1 VEPEAV
7 STVLTPFMREGG
19 VELPKEL
26 ILSLYRSMVRQR
38 EFELKLRD
46 VYRSGVMPGFIHLY
60 IGQEA
65 VAAGVCAHLDKKD
78 YVTSTHRGHGHA
90 LAKGV
95 PMGELFAEIWGKTK
109 GSNGGRGGS
118 MHIYDPDSGFLGTN
132 GIVAANI
139 PIGAGA
145 ALAAKLRGS
154 PQVTVSFFGDGAVN
168 NCAFHEGMNLAAAW
182 DLPVVYVCENNL
194 YATETPFNRVTKNTD
209 VSTRG
214 AAYGMPGMSVDGND
228 VVQVYEAARDAIAGA
243 RAGRGPTLIECKTYR
258 VGGHFEGDPGI
269 GYRTKEEIE
278 QWRSQDPIIRFRQ
291 RAIAESLDPAQ
302 LSAIDQEAA
311 HEVAEAYKFAASSP
325 DASPATVADFV
336 YS

>member
-1 VEPEAV
+1 
-7 STVLTPFMREGG
+7 MIQEGW
-19 VELPKEL
+19 VDLSKEL
-26 ILSLYRSMVRQR
+26 IASLYHSMIRQR
-38 EFELKLRD
+38 EFELKLRE

-60 IGQEA
+60 IGEEA
-65 VAAGVCAHLDKKD
+65 VAAGVCAHLDKED

-90 LAKGV
+90 LAKGI
-95 PMGELFAEIWGKTK
+95 PMDRLFAEIWGKPS

-118 MHIYDPDSGFLGTN
+118 MHIYDPDHGFLGTN

-139 PIGAGA
+139 PIAAGA

-168 NCAFHEGMNLAAAW
+168 NCAFHEGLNLAAAW

-194 YATETPFNRVTKNTD
+194 YATETPFNKVTKNTD

-214 AAYGMPGMSVDGND
+214 AAYGMPGIGVDGNN
-228 VVQVYEAARDAIAGA
+228 VIEVYEAAGDAIARA
-243 RAGRGPTLIECKTYR
+243 RSGRGPSLIECRTYR

-269 GYRTKEEIE
+269 AYRTKEEIE
-278 QWRSQDPIIRFRQ
+278 GWRSQDPIVRFRQ
-291 RAIAESLDPAQ
+291 RAIAQCLDAAQ
-302 LSAIDQEAA
+302 LSVIDREVA
-311 HEVAEAYKFAASSP
+311 HEVAEAYEFARSSP
-325 DASPATVADFV
+325 EASPATVADFV